1 MADSTGSTAKLT
13 IREQAQGEKTIVY
26 VSDGVDEVGFTKYK
40 NGIYYYG
47 KQKIKDAVEKNKT
60 FLQGLG
66 LTPSALGVI
75 ISVSENEGN
84 LDAINTWDNSFMT
97 FGMFQ
102 WTIGV
107 DINPGELA
115 ALLERIK
122 ETDPELFKNYYGRY
136 GLDVELTNKTS
147 GYIILDGKKLVTGA
161 EKELLRTN
169 EWAYYFWKSGQ
180 DPKVQSI
187 QVEHALSRIGTF
199 YKSESYKPN
208 GYYISDLVTSEY
220 GVALVLDNHVNR
232 PGYVAPC
239 LAQAMKQARL
249 VEPDKWET
257 AQEGSLLDEYIKI
270 RATYGHSPMTDADK
284 RAAAIKKYLD
294 NGTIS
299 GARGSYLVGLD
310 REV

>member
-1 MADSTGSTAKLT
+1 MADTTDSTVKLS
-13 IREQAQGEKTIVY
+13 IREQTQGEKTFVY

-40 NGIYYYG
+40 NGVYYYG
-47 KQKIKDAVEKNKT
+47 KQKVKDAVENNKT

-66 LTPSALGVI
+66 LTPSALDVI

-84 LDAINTWDNSFMT
+84 LDAVNTWDNSFMT

-102 WTIGV
+102 WTIGANI
-107 DINPGELA
+107 DPGELA
-115 ALLERIK
+115 ALLKRIK
-122 ETDPELFKNYYGRY
+122 NTDPELFKKHYGQY

-147 GYIILDGKKLVTGA
+147 GYIVLDGKKMVTGA

-208 GYYISDLVTSEY
+208 GYYISDLVTSQY

-239 LAQAMKQARL
+239 LAQAMTLAGL
-249 VEPDKWET
+249 AEPDKWET
-257 AQEGSLLDEYIKI
+257 AQEERLLDEYIKT

-284 RAAAIKKYLD
+284 RAAVIKKYLD

-299 GARGSYLVGLD
+299 GVRGSFQYTA
-310 REV
+310 